1 LDNSTTMPLKPE
13 WRDWLWD
20 EVLQPERLYSFGNPH
35 LRQAWKISWHEEELE
50 ERILEGIRQG
60 YLG

>member
-1 LDNSTTMPLKPE
+1 MPLKSE

-35 LRQAWKISWHEEELE
+35 LRQAWKISWQEEALE
-50 ERILEGIRQG
+50 ERILEGIRLG